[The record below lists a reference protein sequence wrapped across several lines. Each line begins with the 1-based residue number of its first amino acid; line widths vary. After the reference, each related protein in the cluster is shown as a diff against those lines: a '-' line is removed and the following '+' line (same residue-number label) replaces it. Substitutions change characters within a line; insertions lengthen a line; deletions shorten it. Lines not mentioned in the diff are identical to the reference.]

1 MMVTSMP
8 AVKWNL
14 ALFKGLLLEE
24 KQFGKQSKKSR
35 VGKEF
40 SLITLI
46 DKIASKLSGWA
57 NAQLKEIA

>member
-14 ALFKGLLLEE
+14 TLFKGLLLVE
-24 KQFGKQSKKSR
+24 KQFGKQWEKSR

-46 DKIASKLSGWA
+46 DKIVSKLSGWA
-57 NAQLKEIA
+57 NAELKEIA